1 MRTDELTAGPPL
13 TAQDAVVTV
22 RDHRAGV
29 RDLLRATWEAR
40 ALVPLVGS
48 RVLIKGYAGT
58 KLGRAWLVLRP
69 GVTVLSMTLLF
80 GAVLNAPSNGVP
92 YPMFLLTGLLAWL
105 TFDRFVFWAVRSF
118 DVYGRL
124 IRNFAFPL
132 LLVPTASGF
141 AASVEFTIFVSFI
154 LIATGVFWIIDGVI
168 YLQFGPELLLAPAGV
183 LLCVC
188 VAWSIGL
195 WLAPLNARWRDVRIL
210 TRYVLML
217 WMYVTPV
224 LYPISALPGWL
235 DFLAVLNPVTAPVE
249 LVKEGLIGAG
259 DLHTGALAVT
269 LVTIVVVGGGGLWFF
284 SVSAPGAV
292 RRVAE
297 FSGEDDEEL

>member
-1 MRTDELTAGPPL
+1 MRADELTAEAPL
-13 TAQDAVVTV
+13 AAQDAVVTV

-29 RDLLRATWEAR
+29 GDLLRATWEAR
-40 ALVPLVGS
+40 RLVPLVGS

-80 GAVLNAPSNGVP
+80 GAVLGAPSNGVP
-92 YPMFLLTGLLAWL
+92 YPIFLLTGLLAWL

-141 AASVEFTIFVSFI
+141 AASVEFTIFVGFI
-154 LIATGVFWIIDGVI
+154 LVATCVFWAVDGIV
-168 YLQFGPELLLAPAGV
+168 YLQFGPELLLAVAGV
-183 LLCVC
+183 LLCVA

-217 WMYVTPV
+217 WMYLTPV
-224 LYPISALPGWL
+224 LYPLSALPSWL
-235 DFLAVLNPVTAPVE
+235 GFLAVVNPVVAPVE

-259 DLHTGALAVT
+259 DVRPGALAVT
-269 LVTIVVVGGGGLWFF
+269 LGTIVVVGGAGLWFF

-292 RRVAE
+292 RRVAQ
-297 FSGEDDEEL
+297 FSSEDDEEL